1 MIIEFKSNKLE
12 KELKNID
19 LASKNYGSDI
29 ARKIIQRLY
38 EIQAANSLN
47 DLNRLPPTRC
57 HRLKGNKKLYLAVDL
72 KQPHRLIFIPLN
84 SDGTVADLDK
94 VSLSDIHSVKIMEV
108 SKHYD

>member
-1 MIIEFKSNKLE
+1 MNIEFKSSKLE
-12 KELKNID
+12 KELRDFNS
-19 LASKNYGSDI
+19 ASKSYGNDI
-29 ARKIIQRLY
+29 ARKIIKRLY
-38 EIQAANSLN
+38 EIQAANTLN

-57 HRLKGNKKLYLAVDL
+57 HRLKGNLKLYLAVDL

-94 VSLSDIHSVKIMEV
+94 VSMSDVHSVKIMEV

>member
-1 MIIEFKSNKLE
+1 MNIYFKSSKFE
-12 KELKNID
+12 KELKDIHS
-19 LASKNYGSDI
+19 ASKSYGSDI

-38 EIQAANSLN
+38 EMQAANSLN

-94 VSLSDIHSVKIMEV
+94 VSLSDIHNVKITEV

>member
-1 MIIEFKSNKLE
+1 MNVEFKSNKLE

-19 LASKNYGSDI
+19 SASKTYGADI
-29 ARKIIQRLY
+29 ARKIIKRLY

-57 HRLKGNKKLYLAVDL
+57 HRLKGNLKLYLAVDL
-72 KQPHRLIFIPLN
+72 KQPHRLIFVPLN
-84 SDGTVADLDK
+84 SDGTIADLDK
-94 VSLSDIHSVKIMEV
+94 VSMSDIHSVKIMEV